1 MVCFNGFQPGTP
13 LLVIII
19 MTIGEVGI
27 AVVVPV
33 LVVVEGGGGGGTVAV
48 AGLGVVRQLYKHT
61 HFIFQVRPKSRNMM
75 TIPRQ
80 RSHNRNMFLL

>member
-33 LVVVEGGGGGGTVAV
+33 LVVVEGGGGGVK
-48 AGLGVVRQLYKHT
+48 RQ
-61 HFIFQVRPKSRNMM
+61 
-75 TIPRQ
+75 
-80 RSHNRNMFLL
+80 